1 MSRKGRDVTATAVD
15 TRVIL
20 AGLWV
25 AIMLTYLLGD
35 VLRLMSGDAVP
46 GEMAGKAASGAMWL
60 GAALIMLVPIVMLVL
75 SLTLP
80 FPLIGWVSLVVTVV
94 VVVFNVLGLP
104 YTGMYDNVL
113 ILVSFVFNALIA
125 WYAWSWLS
133 AGG

>member
-1 MSRKGRDVTATAVD
+1 VTATTVD

-46 GEMAGKAASGAMWL
+46 GEMAGKPATQSMWL
-60 GAALIMLVPIVMLVL
+60 AAALIMLVPIVMVVV

-80 FPLIGWVSLVVTVV
+80 FPLIGWVSLVVTAV
-94 VVVFNVLGLP
+94 VVVFNVFGLP
-104 YTGMYDNVL
+104 YPGWYDNVL

-125 WYAWSWLS
+125 WYAWGWLS
-133 AGG
+133 AGGG